1 MPICSRCK
9 LQKSDSEFYRKSGNN
24 LRSECKECFRLI
36 MRERSAAHYRSN
48 REYYLNR
55 NRKQRNSIAIF
66 VRTLKE
72 GKLCTDCGLPHPPWR
87 LDFDHLRD
95 KKFDIAAMI
104 SLGSRR
110 LILEEVA
117 KCEVVCANCHRDRT
131 HRRKM
136 ERLAGVEPALTKSL
150 L

>member
-1 MPICSRCK
+1 
-9 LQKSDSEFYRKSGNN
+9 
-24 LRSECKECFRLI
+24 